1 MPLLGSRLRK
11 WRENRGY
18 TQEDLA
24 NLLGISSQQIYR
36 YESGK
41 NDPTG
46 DLLSRMAK
54 VLSVSADFLLGL
66 VDDPNAHLEEESL
79 SQTERKLLTAWR
91 NGEFMRM
98 ILMISQESLSQSQ
111 DSAT

>member
-1 MPLLGSRLRK
+1 MPLLGTRLRE

-18 TQEDLA
+18 TQENLA
-24 NLLGISSQQIYR
+24 ELLGISSQQIYR

-41 NDPTG
+41 NEPTA

-54 VLSVSADFLLGL
+54 TLAVSADFLLGL
-66 VDDPNAHLEEESL
+66 VDDPSAHLEEEL
-79 SQTERKLLTAWR
+79 SQIERKLLTAWR

-98 ILMISQESLSQSQ
+98 ILMISQQALSQPQ
-111 DSAT
+111 DKTP